1 MLASVLFGETA
12 HFGKDVLTMACLC
25 QITLVAVNSQGICT
39 LAACL
44 RKQRRVWAEAEHRVV
59 VAQKIRVR
67 ALKVIYMLRKSFAD
81 MLEAVVFHVSN
92 SFCQTSGK
100 DISRPLRQGAPTARC
115 TKNAQLSGMHAATQ
129 QHLPNF
135 FLALAP
141 LG

>member
-92 SFCQTSGK
+92 SFCQTQVAKISAALCGK
-100 DISRPLRQGAPTARC
+100 VRQLQD
-115 TKNAQLSGMHAATQ
+115 AQRMHS
-129 QHLPNF
+129 
-135 FLALAP
+135 
-141 LG
+141 